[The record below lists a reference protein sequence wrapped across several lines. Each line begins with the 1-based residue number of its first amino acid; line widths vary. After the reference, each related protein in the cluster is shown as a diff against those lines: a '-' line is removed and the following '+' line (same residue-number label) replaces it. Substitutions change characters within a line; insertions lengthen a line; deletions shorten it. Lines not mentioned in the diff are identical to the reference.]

1 MNVSLTEK
9 QRKYID
15 DKVKS
20 GDYMNASE
28 VIREALRVH
37 ELNEQKL
44 ENLRNEIQKGIDSG
58 VSPYTM
64 KDILEEKRKKYKVNG

>member
-15 DKVKS
+15 DKVAS

-28 VIREALRVH
+28 VVREALRLH
-37 ELNEQKL
+37 EINHQKL
-44 ENLRNEIQKGIDSG
+44 ENLRKEIQKGIDSG
-58 VSPYTM
+58 ISPYSM
-64 KDILEEKRKKYKVNG
+64 KDILEEKKRKYNIKG

>member
-28 VIREALRVH
+28 VVREALRVH
-37 ELNEQKL
+37 ELNQQKL
-44 ENLRNEIQKGIDSG
+44 DNLRAEIQKGIDSG
-58 VSPYTM
+58 VSKRTV
-64 KDILEEKRKKYKVNG
+64 KEILEAKRKEHGIK

>member
-15 DKVKS
+15 DRVKS

-28 VIREALRVH
+28 VVREALRAH
-37 ELNEQKL
+37 EFNQQKL
-44 ENLRNEIQKGIDSG
+44 ENLRAEIQKGWDG
-58 VSPYTM
+58 PVSSKTM
-64 KDILEEKRKKYKVNG
+64 EDILQEKKLKYNIQ

>member
-15 DKVKS
+15 DKVAS

-28 VIREALRVH
+28 VVREALRLH
-37 ELNEQKL
+37 EINHQKL
-44 ENLRNEIQKGIDSG
+44 ENLRAEIQKGWDGPIS
-58 VSPYTM
+58 SRTM
-64 KDILEEKRKKYKVNG
+64 EDILKEKKLKYGVKN